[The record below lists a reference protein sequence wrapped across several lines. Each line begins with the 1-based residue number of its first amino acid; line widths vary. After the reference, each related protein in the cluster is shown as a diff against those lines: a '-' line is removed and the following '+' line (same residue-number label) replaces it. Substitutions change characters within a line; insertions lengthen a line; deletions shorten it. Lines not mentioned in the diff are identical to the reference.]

1 MPFIDEK
8 LLYPK
13 MLETISKSPMQ
24 IVTKHKWPVVFVL
37 AGLIVGLSGFTA
49 IQDAHAQFGPLGNLA
64 DPSKTHEIHCALPMT
79 PPGNGTF
86 GGSNAP
92 CIDTGDTT
100 FMYAAAVFVMIMT
113 PGGVGFLYGGLTR
126 RKHSL
131 TVMLQAFMVYAIVSV
146 QWVIF
151 GYSIMFGPSADPVG
165 FIGNLDW
172 VGLNNVSHNAPA
184 DVYAPTIPHLAYVM
198 FQLMFAAITPSLA
211 IAGYADRVKMSAF
224 LIHIV
229 LWTTFIYDFVGHA
242 NWSFGSQGTA
252 LGWLAK
258 IGREDFA
265 GGTVIHITSG
275 FAGLATAMFLGRRIG
290 YGKAPFEPHSIPLI
304 ILGASLLW
312 FGWFGFN
319 PGSAG
324 FAGFLETQAFQNT
337 NIATAVAAIWWMFLS
352 WAHTGKTSAIGAVNG
367 AVAGL
372 VAITPASGFI
382 GTWASI
388 IVGFACATVCF
399 YCVLIKNRARIDDAL
414 DTWGV
419 HGMGGVVGAL
429 LTGAFSEVRINPYGH
444 NGLFF
449 GNPMQFVINCMGA
462 GFGAAWSFGMT
473 YIIWRIQDAIW
484 PGGVR
489 VTPKEEEVGL
499 DISQVGEHAYSGFA
513 E

>member
-1 MPFIDEK
+1 
-8 LLYPK
+8 
-13 MLETISKSPMQ
+13 MLETISKSPIQ

-49 IQDAHAQFGPLGNLA
+49 IQDAHAQFGPLGALA
-64 DPSKTHEIHCALPMT
+64 DPNKTNELHCAQPMI

-131 TVMLQAFMVYAIVSV
+131 TVILQAFMVYAIVSV
-146 QWVIF
+146 QWVVF

-224 LIHIV
+224 LIHVV
-229 LWTTFIYDFVGHA
+229 LWTTFVYDFVGHA
-242 NWSFGSQGTA
+242 NWSLASQGTA
-252 LGWLAK
+252 MGWLAK
-258 IGREDFA
+258 IGTEDFA

-352 WAHTGKTSAIGAVNG
+352 
-367 AVAGL
+367 
-372 VAITPASGFI
+372 
-382 GTWASI
+382 
-388 IVGFACATVCF
+388 
-399 YCVLIKNRARIDDAL
+399 
-414 DTWGV
+414 
-419 HGMGGVVGAL
+419 
-429 LTGAFSEVRINPYGH
+429 
-444 NGLFF
+444 
-449 GNPMQFVINCMGA
+449 
-462 GFGAAWSFGMT
+462 
-473 YIIWRIQDAIW
+473 
-484 PGGVR
+484 
-489 VTPKEEEVGL
+489 
-499 DISQVGEHAYSGFA
+499 
-513 E
+513 

>member
-1 MPFIDEK
+1 
-8 LLYPK
+8 
-13 MLETISKSPMQ
+13 
-24 IVTKHKWPVVFVL
+24 
-37 AGLIVGLSGFTA
+37 
-49 IQDAHAQFGPLGNLA
+49 
-64 DPSKTHEIHCALPMT
+64 
-79 PPGNGTF
+79 
-86 GGSNAP
+86 
-92 CIDTGDTT
+92 
-100 FMYAAAVFVMIMT
+100 
-113 PGGVGFLYGGLTR
+113 
-126 RKHSL
+126 
-131 TVMLQAFMVYAIVSV
+131 
-146 QWVIF
+146 
-151 GYSIMFGPSADPVG
+151 
-165 FIGNLDW
+165 
-172 VGLNNVSHNAPA
+172 
-184 DVYAPTIPHLAYVM
+184 
-198 FQLMFAAITPSLA
+198 
-211 IAGYADRVKMSAF
+211 
-224 LIHIV
+224 
-229 LWTTFIYDFVGHA
+229 TFIYDIVGHA
-242 NWSFGSQGTA
+242 NWSLGSQGTA

-258 IGREDFA
+258 IGTEDFA

-429 LTGAFSEVRINPYGH
+429 LTGAFSEVRINPYAH

-449 GNPMQFVINCMGA
+449 GNPMQFVINSMGA
-462 GFGAAWSFGMT
+462 GFGAAWSFGLT

-489 VTPKEEEVGL
+489 VTPKEEEIGL
-499 DISQVGEHAYSGFA
+499 DISQVGERAYSGFA

>member
-1 MPFIDEK
+1 MPFIDVK
-8 LLYPK
+8 HLYRK
-13 MLETISKSPMQ
+13 MLETISKSPLQ

-37 AGLIVGLSGFTA
+37 AALIVGVSGLTA
-49 IQDAHAQFGPLGNLA
+49 VQDVHAQFGPLGKLPA
-64 DPSKTHEIHCALPMT
+64 DKDVTELHCTQVMT
-79 PPGNGTF
+79 DVNKEG
-86 GGSNAP
+86 P

-100 FMYAAAVFVMIMT
+100 FMYTAAVFVMIMT
-113 PGGVGFLYGGLTR
+113 PAGVGFLYGGLTR

-131 TVMLQAFMVYAIVSV
+131 TVMLQAFMTYAIVSV

-151 GYSIMFGPSADPVG
+151 GYSLMFGPSADSFG

-172 VGLNNVSHNAPA
+172 TGLNNVSHIAPA
-184 DVYAPTIPHLAYVM
+184 DVYAPTIPHLAFVM

-224 LIHIV
+224 LIHVV
-229 LWTTFIYDFVGHA
+229 LWTTFVYDVAGHG
-242 NWSFGSQGTA
+242 NWSLGSQGTTV
-252 LGWLAK
+252 GWLASM
-258 IGREDFA
+258 GAEDFA

-290 YGKAPFEPHSIPLI
+290 YGKAPFEPHSIPLV
-304 ILGASLLW
+304 ILGACLLW

-324 FAGFLETQAFQNT
+324 SAGFLETQAFQNT

-419 HGMGGVVGAL
+419 HGMGGVTGAL
-429 LTGAFSEVRINPYGH
+429 LTGAFSEVRINPFGH
-444 NGLFF
+444 DGLFF
-449 GNPMQFVINCMGA
+449 GNPMQFVINAMGA
-462 GFGAAWSFGMT
+462 GFGAAWSFGIT

-489 VTPKEEEVGL
+489 VTPKEEEIGL
-499 DISQVGEHAYSGFA
+499 DISQVGERAYSQFA